1 VTRPSWQ
8 PCWLRYERLS
18 DGLPAAALRECARS
32 VSVVGR
38 DRRLD
43 TAVAELRRGIASL
56 LGSALTL
63 VAPGRRSPADPGLVL
78 GTLAAVR
85 AAEPGLLDG
94 VADPCTPEG
103 FVIHG
108 VRAARGPVVALVGV
122 TGVGVLHAV
131 FRFLAI
137 VAARGTVDGLS
148 IVEDPVNPLRM
159 VTHWDNLDGSIERGY
174 AGRSLFFAANRVL
187 RDLARV
193 RDYARLLASVGV
205 NAVCINNVN
214 VHARESR
221 LIAPGHLP
229 RVARIAREFRRWGI
243 RLFLSVN
250 FAAPLQDG
258 GLATADPLDPDV
270 GRFWRKAAGR
280 IYRRIPD
287 FGGFM
292 VKADSEG
299 RPGPF
304 SYGRTHADGANMLAE
319 SLAPYGGIVLW
330 RCFVYNHRQ
339 DWRDRTVDRA
349 RAALDHFLPLD
360 GAFADNVVL
369 QCKNGPMDFQVREPV
384 SPLFGALERTNV
396 AMELQVTQEYTGQ
409 QRHLCFLVPQWKE
422 YLDVDTAAPLPAGRP
437 PSDARASRVASGAL
451 FRRPRG
457 GLVGVS
463 NVGDEANWTGHDL
476 AQANLFGFGRLAW
489 NPDLSA
495 DRIADEWICL
505 TFGDD
510 PVVAATLRGMLMESW
525 SVYES
530 CTAPLGVGWM
540 VNPGHHY
547 GPSPDGYEY
556 SAWGTYHHAD
566 CRGVGVE
573 RTAAAGTGF
582 TAQYRRERA
591 ARYESLA
598 DCPDELLL
606 FFHHVPYGHVLK
618 SGKTVIQHIYDSHF
632 AGAARAAGFVESW
645 RALRGRIDE
654 ERWAS
659 VLARLEEQRAH
670 AAEWRDVVNAY
681 FHRKSGIDD
690 ERGRVVF

>member
-1 VTRPSWQ
+1 MTGPAWQ
-8 PCWLRYERLS
+8 PCWLRYERLG
-18 DGLPAAALRECARS
+18 DGAPAAALRECARS

-38 DRRLD
+38 DPRIDAAL
-43 TAVAELRRGIASL
+43 AELRRGLSSM
-56 LGSALTL
+56 LGATPAVVSARRL
-63 VAPGRRSPADPGLVL
+63 VGGGAGIIL
-78 GTLAAVR
+78 GTTAALR
-85 AAEPGLLDG
+85 ASILGLLDG
-94 VADPCTPEG
+94 IADPSTPEG
-103 FVIHG
+103 FV
-108 VRAARGPVVALVGV
+108 VRRPAGGGIVALAGP

-131 FRFLAI
+131 FRFLAV
-137 VAARGTVDGLS
+137 VAARGPVEGLS
-148 IVEDPVNPLRM
+148 IVEDPAQPLRIIS
-159 VTHWDNLDGSIERGY
+159 HWDNLDGTIERGY
-174 AGRSLFFAANRVL
+174 AGRSLFFRANRVR

-214 VHARESR
+214 VHVRESR
-221 LIAPGHLP
+221 LIDPGHLP
-229 RVARIAREFRRWGI
+229 RVARIAREFRPWGV

-258 GLATADPLDPDV
+258 GLPTADPLDPGV
-270 GRFWRKAAGR
+270 RRWWRDAATR

-304 SYGRTHADGANMLAE
+304 AYGRTHADGANLLAE
-319 SLAPYGGIVLW
+319 ALAPHGGIVLW

-384 SPLFGALERTNV
+384 SPLFGALERTNL

-409 QRHLCFLVPQWKE
+409 QRHLCCLVPQWKE
-422 YLDVDTAAPLPAGRP
+422 YLDVDTAAPVPGGRP
-437 PSDARASRVASGAL
+437 LTDARASRAASGAL
-451 FRRPRG
+451 FRRPLG

-463 NVGDEANWTGHDL
+463 NVGDDANWTGHDL

-489 NPDLSA
+489 NPDLPA
-495 DRIADEWICL
+495 RHIVDEWTAL

-510 PVVAATLRGMLMESW
+510 PEVTTALRGMLMQSW

-540 VNPGHHY
+540 VNPGHHF

-566 CRGVGVE
+566 CRGVGVD
-573 RTAAAGTGF
+573 RTAAMGTGF
-582 TAQYRRERA
+582 AAQYRPGRA
-591 ARYESLA
+591 VQYESLST
-598 DCPDELLL
+598 CPDELLL
-606 FFHHVPYGHVLK
+606 FFHHVPYRHVLK

-632 AGAARAAGFVESW
+632 DGAEAAARMAETW
-645 RALRGRIDE
+645 RGLHGLVDE
-654 ERWAS
+654 PRWAA
-659 VLARLEEQRAH
+659 VMARLEEQRAH
-670 AAEWRDVVNAY
+670 AAEWRDVINAY

-690 ERGRVVF
+690 ERGRVVY